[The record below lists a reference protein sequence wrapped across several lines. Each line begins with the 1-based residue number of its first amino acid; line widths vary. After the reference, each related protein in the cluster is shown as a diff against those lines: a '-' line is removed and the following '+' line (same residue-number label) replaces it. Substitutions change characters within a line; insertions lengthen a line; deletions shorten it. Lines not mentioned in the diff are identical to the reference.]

1 MCVPSA
7 LRSAKERK
15 AAEFAKRAR
24 IVFCNSS
31 SSESTA
37 MILHGDPYHWTLA
50 LRSLCCYGIPTPAIA
65 EAKCTTPRVSSS
77 YPATNYCMPLAR
89 HPRLRVGSRC
99 DPLSDADASSL
110 DRFLWNC
117 RTRISQCCLRGFR
130 FWRCAQRSDD
140 VGRPSRFECINC
152 ILHDC
157 IAPFL

>member
-1 MCVPSA
+1 
-7 LRSAKERK
+7 
-15 AAEFAKRAR
+15 
-24 IVFCNSS
+24 
-31 SSESTA
+31 

-89 HPRLRVGSRC
+89 HPRLRMGSRC

-110 DRFLWNC
+110 DRILWNC

-130 FWRCAQRSDD
+130 FWRCARRSDD

-152 ILHDC
+152 ICFPKRLLVDQRGWTNSPLNDLEMLREC
-157 IAPFL
+157 FRPIIKFNQS